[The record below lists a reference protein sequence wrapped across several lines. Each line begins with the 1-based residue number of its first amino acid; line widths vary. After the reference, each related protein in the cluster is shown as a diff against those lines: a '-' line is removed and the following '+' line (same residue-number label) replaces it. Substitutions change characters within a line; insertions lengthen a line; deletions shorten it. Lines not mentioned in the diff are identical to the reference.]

1 MSKSGMED
9 EGLARARAAFA
20 NVAYAKFLGLELCE
34 IKSGEVSVCLD
45 VRDELKQN
53 QGVVH
58 GGAVASLIDTAS
70 AFAILT
76 KLAPEERVTTTDLTI
91 HYLRPITVGR
101 LIATA
106 RIIRGGRRVFV
117 VNVEVANEDRLVAT
131 AVTGYLKI
139 QPKQ

>member
-1 MSKSGMED
+1 MTDTEEK
-9 EGLARARAAFA
+9 GLARARAAFA
-20 NVAYAKFLGLELCE
+20 SVPYAKFLGLELCE

-76 KLAPEERVTTTDLTI
+76 RLAPDETVTTTDLTI
-91 HYLRPITVGR
+91 HYLRPATVGR
-101 LIATA
+101 LIATG
-106 RIIRGGRRVFV
+106 RIIRMGRRMFV
-117 VNVEVANEDRLVAT
+117 VNVDVTNGGRLVAT
-131 AVTGYLKI
+131 AVTSYIKV
-139 QPKQ
+139 

>member
-1 MSKSGMED
+1 MSESELADKGMK
-9 EGLARARAAFA
+9 RARAAFA
-20 NVAYAKFLGLELCE
+20 SVAYARFLGLELCE

-53 QGVVH
+53 QNVVH

-76 KLAPEERVTTTDLTI
+76 TLAPDERVTTTDLTI
-91 HYLRPITVGR
+91 HYLRPITGGR

-106 RIIRGGRRVFV
+106 RIIRAGRRVFV
-117 VNVEVANEDRLVAT
+117 VNVDVNNDGRLAAT
-131 AVTGYLKI
+131 AVTSYLKI
-139 QPKQ
+139 